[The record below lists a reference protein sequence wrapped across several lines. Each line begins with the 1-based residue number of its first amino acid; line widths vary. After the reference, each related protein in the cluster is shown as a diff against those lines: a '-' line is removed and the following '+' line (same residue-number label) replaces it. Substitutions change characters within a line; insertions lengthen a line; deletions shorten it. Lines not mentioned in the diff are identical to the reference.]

1 MFGGK
6 EKSSYLCTRN
16 RKGCSRK
23 ILRCQCCG
31 NSSVGRA
38 QPCQGWGREFESR
51 FPLKIKSNSFGLL
64 FSFCMVTKIRPKRP
78 QTPLPGA
85 GGVNTTREKLPTS
98 IVGSSLV
105 FRNPVQ
111 ARPTISVWRAILSYR
126 KSLLHNNY
134 QPIEIIANFVIS
146 F

>member
-1 MFGGK
+1 MLLFFFLSCLIENFCLHLQRNFICNCNCLIINMF
-6 EKSSYLCTRN
+6 ES
-16 RKGCSRK
+16 
-23 ILRCQCCG
+23 
-31 NSSVGRA
+31 
-38 QPCQGWGREFESR
+38 EFESR
-51 FPLKIKSNSFGLL
+51 FPLKMKSNSFGLL